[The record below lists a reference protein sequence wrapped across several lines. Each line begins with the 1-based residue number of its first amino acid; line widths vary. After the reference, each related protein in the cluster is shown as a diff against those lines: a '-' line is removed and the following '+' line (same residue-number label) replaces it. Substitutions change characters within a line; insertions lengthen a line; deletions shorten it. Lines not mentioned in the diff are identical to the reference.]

1 MPEYVGGKSI
11 VEYLQQVYSE
21 DIYKVDKYWFLYAAW
36 MISLN
41 CIIESI
47 SDKGGNVEDPRK
59 WRCNTTG
66 VNRQLATPFV
76 KELFNL

>member
-11 VEYLQQVYSE
+11 VEYLQQAYSE
-21 DIYKVDKYWFLYAAW
+21 DIYKVGKYWFLYVAW
-36 MISLN
+36 MISLK

-59 WRCNTTG
+59 WRCYTTG
-66 VNRQLATPFV
+66 VNQHFCNAICEGAF
-76 KELFNL
+76 

>member
-11 VEYLQQVYSE
+11 VEYLQQAYSE
-21 DIYKVDKYWFLYAAW
+21 DIYKVCRQIFVSVCC
-36 MISLN
+36 SLN

-59 WRCNTTG
+59 WRCYTTG
-66 VNRQLATPFV
+66 VNQHFCNAICEEAF
-76 KELFNL
+76 